1 MARTTQTARTTR
13 TRTGYAWIAICGAIG
28 VSVALIVFIAQNS
41 QPVQVSFLGWHGRFP
56 LAVALL
62 ASAASAG
69 VTAAG
74 IGSARIVQLRRA
86 ARRTAVIEPMTPD
99 LGHGRESDT
108 MEIPAVEAVG
118 VGELNQDVARL
129 AE

>member
-1 MARTTQTARTTR
+1 M
-13 TRTGYAWIAICGAIG
+13 
-28 VSVALIVFIAQNS
+28 FIAQNS

-56 LAVALL
+56 RAVALL

-74 IGSARIVQLRRA
+74 IGSARIVRLRRA
-86 ARRTAVIEPMTPD
+86 AVIEPMTPD
-99 LGHGRESDT
+99 LGHGRVNDT
-108 MEIPAVEAVG
+108 VEIPAVEAMS
-118 VGELNQDVARL
+118 VGEVNQNVARL